1 MILDEILQKGWT
13 VNISYSPV
21 ETFCFIFS
29 DTGKEMGFA
38 KGKVKDDKTIELAF
52 QRALDKERRI
62 SVLQEKKKVKQ
73 PELYEEL

>member
-29 DTGKEMGFA
+29 ETGKEMSFA
-38 KGKVKDDKTIELAF
+38 KGNIKDDKIIELAF
-52 QRALDKERRI
+52 QRALEKERRI
-62 SVLQEKKKVKQ
+62 SVLQNKKKEKQ